1 MRFRWLAVL
10 AVPFVLAGATT
21 AQAHTASGA
30 VYTETN
36 AAPNAVQKF
45 DRSSDGSLRL
55 AGTFATG
62 GDGSS
67 TPGGRQGAV
76 ALSEDGR
83 TLYAVNSG
91 SDSVTAFAVTPR
103 GLASLGSVPSG
114 GAAPVSVAVRDDR
127 VYVLNSGDT
136 PARGT
141 ASVSSFASLPFGRLL
156 RLPGGTEDLA
166 AGASGAAQ
174 VSVSPD
180 GRRLLVS
187 ERVSNRLETLSLDRL
202 GRPYAPVVSASA
214 GTTPFG
220 FAFDPRGN
228 AIVSEA
234 GTSSVSSYR
243 LGHFGSLSP
252 ITSALPIGIGGVC
265 WVAVSPD
272 GRFAYTGN
280 ASGSISGFA
289 IGRDGGLSPITPG
302 NVTAS
307 LPAPLTPRD
316 LAFSDDGR
324 FLYAVSPGG
333 AVFGFRAGR
342 DGSPAPAGSRPPATG
357 PPRAG
362 AA

>member
-1 MRFRWLAVL
+1 
-10 AVPFVLAGATT
+10 
-21 AQAHTASGA
+21 
-30 VYTETN
+30 
-36 AAPNAVQKF
+36 
-45 DRSSDGSLRL
+45 
-55 AGTFATG
+55 
-62 GDGSS
+62 
-67 TPGGRQGAV
+67 
-76 ALSEDGR
+76 
-83 TLYAVNSG
+83 
-91 SDSVTAFAVTPR
+91 
-103 GLASLGSVPSG
+103 
-114 GAAPVSVAVRDDR
+114 

-141 ASVSSFASLPFGRLL
+141 ASVSSFARLPYGRLL
-156 RLPGGTEDLA
+156 PLPHGTQALA
-166 AGASGAAQ
+166 PGASGTAQ

-202 GRPYAPVVSASA
+202 GRPYAPVVSASS

-234 GTSSVSSYR
+234 GSSSVTSYDRR
-243 LGHFGSLSP
+243 LTP
-252 ITSALPIGIGGVC
+252 ITPALPIGLGGVC
-265 WVAVSPD
+265 WVAISPD

-289 IGRDGGLSPITPG
+289 IGRGGALTALTPG

-316 LAFSDDGR
+316 LAFSRDGR

-333 AVFGFRAGR
+333 AVFGFRVGR
-342 DGSPAPAGSRPPATG
+342 DGALTPAGSVPAATG
-357 PPRAG
+357 LTG
-362 AA
+362 AAAA